1 MFWSSHEDWCFR
13 TYHNFTESL
22 PESSPASTEWIGH
35 MDFIW
40 LFITLGALKLQW
52 FFFKDFYVF
61 SMYVYVMMCMCMH
74 HNTYVEVKVTCN
86 SWFSPCTIWD
96 LWPELGCQVWWR
108 TPLPVEPSLGPSVIF
123 SFYFMVCFWVPVP
136 WPCHDFSLMIQ
147 SNIHGVIQS
156 PFFIQC
162 PLIVEKL
169 FHPE

>member
-1 MFWSSHEDWCFR
+1 M
-13 TYHNFTESL
+13 
-22 PESSPASTEWIGH
+22 I
-35 MDFIW
+35 
-40 LFITLGALKLQW
+40 
-52 FFFKDFYVF
+52 FFKDFYVF

-74 HNTYVEVKVTCN
+74 HNTYVEVKVTCK

-96 LWPELGCQVWWR
+96 LWTELGCQVWWR

-162 PLIVEKL
+162 PLIAEKTISSWIIQSQTKHGGTCL
-169 FHPE
+169 WLLHLRGTGRRIITSGRPCWSM